1 MLYKI
6 QISIGECDDLCDI
19 MIDIFSLHFAIIL
32 RGISNNNVHQ
42 TRSEHCGNVTNVK

>member
-6 QISIGECDDLCDI
+6 QISIGEYDLCDI
-19 MIDIFSLHFAIIL
+19 MFDIFSLHFAIIL